1 MTRNKSIGDFGE
13 DLAVKYFRKNG
24 FKIIGRNVHE
34 GKFEIDI
41 IAENK
46 NSIVF
51 AEVKTRC
58 VEKSGDIFF
67 NACAALAV
75 DQEKQKRTVSAARS
89 YLSKYPHDKEIR
101 FDVIEIYLK
110 KDSPKKL
117 IEINHIENAF

>member
-58 VEKSGDIFF
+58 IEKSDDIFF

-110 KDSPKKL
+110 KDSPQKL